1 MLSIL
6 GIVVLIVAPILAYKT
21 AKDYERNAALWAL
34 FTFAAGFGIQF
45 VIPFFIGIIL
55 ALVLTA
61 GGTPPEQLPEAIG
74 GWATVI
80 GIVFLFLS
88 VVAVFLI
95 LRYLSK
101 VPEEKSF
108 TPPPQPPET
117 FN

>member
-6 GIVVLIVAPILAYKT
+6 GIVVLIVAPILAYKS
-21 AKDYERNAALWAL
+21 AKDYDRNAALWAL
-34 FTFAAGFGIQF
+34 FTFAAGFGLQI
-45 VIPFFIGIIL
+45 VIPFIIGIIFSV
-55 ALVLTA
+55 VLMA
-61 GGTPPEQLPEAIG
+61 GGTPAEQLPEAIS
-74 GWATVI
+74 GWATMI

-88 VVAVFLI
+88 VAAVFMI